1 MNTTPHSQ
9 PLHQPQSAPLDGK
22 TALVTGGS
30 SGIGL
35 ATAQRLTAQGARVLI
50 TGRNERTLQQAQQQL
65 GPLASYLVADM
76 TKTSDLCT
84 LSQRVA
90 TGFGQLDMLIA
101 NAGTIALNPVHA
113 VSSAEYDELFATNV
127 KGVFLL
133 LQQCLPLLADGAGVV
148 LISSIAH
155 FKVLP
160 GHTVY
165 AATKAA
171 LRSLARGFAAEL
183 APRQIRVNCLSPGPV
198 RPPILHKLGVDASAL
213 DQLEQQI
220 AGQIPL
226 RRLGEPAEIAR
237 AAVFLAGP
245 DASFINGVDLC
256 VDGGMSQ
263 L

>member
-1 MNTTPHSQ
+1 VLPNCCKNK
-9 PLHQPQSAPLDGK
+9 HQTSTAP
-22 TALVTGGS
+22 
-30 SGIGL
+30 
-35 ATAQRLTAQGARVLI
+35 
-50 TGRNERTLQQAQQQL
+50 
-65 GPLASYLVADM
+65 
-76 TKTSDLCT
+76 
-84 LSQRVA
+84 
-90 TGFGQLDMLIA
+90 
-101 NAGTIALNPVHA
+101 
-113 VSSAEYDELFATNV
+113 NV

-198 RPPILHKLGVDASAL
+198 RTPILHKLGVDASAL